1 MFDKSGGHIKFDRWH
16 RGATLFVRTQRHQI
30 TENRVANSI
39 LTYFFLYL
47 NLKKLPPPCLKLCAC
62 SADWST
68 YSKSFYPEYSP
79 FIYIILPRM
88 LTFIIL
94 PRILS
99 LHHFT
104 IILPRM
110 LTSFSASCPQTTP
123 RRSRSAGD
131 LRLYTPALT
140 SQSGWTEVA
149 WGCPRAHASTLRRM
163 TGFRR
168 RRLVIFRLGE
178 LSRTPRW
185 TSITV

>member
-1 MFDKSGGHIKFDRWH
+1 M
-16 RGATLFVRTQRHQI
+16 
-30 TENRVANSI
+30 
-39 LTYFFLYL
+39 
-47 NLKKLPPPCLKLCAC
+47 PPPPA
-62 SADWST
+62 WSYVPAQQT
-68 YSKSFYPEYSP
+68 DQLTPNHFTQNTRPLSTSFYPEC
-79 FIYIILPRM
+79 LPHI
-88 LTFIIL
+88 FIIL

-168 RRLVIFRLGE
+168 RRLVTFRLGE